1 MANKTALTILISII
15 LTILIIS
22 VSNVGVSLFLS
33 EPSYNDYC
41 GEISPRSKAI
51 DETQEFCEEN
61 DGEWQNGYCDYYS
74 ECNAEIDVVRK
85 VYNQN
90 RFYVFAVLGLVLLI
104 GGLYIKENLFQ
115 YTGLATGAIL
125 ILEGVV
131 INLQNKLVVFLT
143 LLIVLSIFGILGYRS
158 LKNKK

>member
-1 MANKTALTILISII
+1 M
-15 LTILIIS
+15 
-22 VSNVGVSLFLS
+22 
-33 EPSYNDYC
+33 
-41 GEISPRSKAI
+41 
-51 DETQEFCEEN
+51 
-61 DGEWQNGYCDYYS
+61 
-74 ECNAEIDVVRK
+74 VRK